1 VFRRLFANPESASD
15 RPDTL
20 EAVERLLRLH
30 RSSDRAAEVLRVLCT
45 SLAGEVRGYVVRGT
59 EPGTYV
65 FDATQGYSP
74 SLLALTPVH
83 GPWRES
89 GPRVVPNLIS
99 ELFTP
104 NDGAL
109 RGAFGELGMRNATSG
124 LVVPVAGRFL
134 RYGTLILQR
143 HGDPA
148 FSDEEM
154 RLAARWG
161 AVLGEAQSQA
171 FELRR
176 AKLSLVEFTK
186 AFVQAMEAQDFAQ
199 LGHADRVTAYALA
212 LGRALE
218 LTNAEQ
224 ADLYFAAMLHDI
236 GKLGAGLDLSI
247 EDIEHPQRGA
257 NLVASASLLRSAAE
271 GIRTHHENWD
281 GSGFP
286 GALRKEQIPLLG
298 RIVAMADTFDVLSS
312 ERGQA
317 MPMREVERALEAR
330 SGRELDPSL
339 VQLFINV
346 LRQGKSTADLARL
359 EESDLP
365 F

>member
-1 VFRRLFANPESASD
+1 MFRRLFASGEPTQAPDVLSAM
-15 RPDTL
+15 
-20 EAVERLLRLH
+20 ERLLRMQQTAD
-30 RSSDRAAEVLRVLCT
+30 RSAEALRAVT
-45 SLAGEVRGYVVRGT
+45 STLSGDVRGYVVSGV
-59 EPGTYV
+59 ELGHFV
-65 FDATQGYSP
+65 FEAVQGYSP
-74 SLLALTPVH
+74 SLLSVVPAN
-83 GPWRES
+83 GPWREP
-89 GPRVVPNLIS
+89 GPRLIANLVG

-104 NDGAL
+104 NDAAM
-109 RGAFGELGMRNATSG
+109 RTVLGDLGLRNASSS

-134 RYGTLILQR
+134 RHGALILHR
-143 HGDPA
+143 HDGSP
-148 FSDEEM
+148 FTEEEL
-154 RLAARWG
+154 RIATRW
-161 AVLGEAQSQA
+161 ASILGEAQSQA
-171 FELRR
+171 LELRR

-199 LGHADRVTAYALA
+199 LGHAERVTAYALS

-218 LTNAEQ
+218 LTNQEL
-224 ADLYFAAMLHDI
+224 ADLYFAAILHDI

-257 NLVASASLLRSAAE
+257 NLVASSGLLRSAAE
-271 GIRTHHENWD
+271 GIRSHHENWD

-286 GALRKEQIPLLG
+286 AALRKEQIPISA
-298 RIVAMADTFDVLSS
+298 RIVAVADTFDVLSS

-317 MPMREVERALEAR
+317 MPMREVEKALEAR

-339 VQLFINV
+339 VQLFINI

-359 EESDLP
+359 EHSDLP